1 MNNFEWRLPN
11 IQIILIN
18 GNIKKKKKK
27 KEHGISKCK
36 FQPPVVY
43 AM

>member
-27 KEHGISKCK
+27 EHGISKCK